1 MAEPVKLLVS
11 LTLQISLLM
20 SQSIDDLKAKADWDG
35 AEGSSRH
42 QLLSELSSEF

>member
-1 MAEPVKLLVS
+1 
-11 LTLQISLLM
+11 M

-42 QLLSELSSEF
+42 ELLSELSSESRESILYKFKLT